1 MEEVALTEGG
11 GEEQTDPWGFEIEGT
26 RQLKK

>member
-1 MEEVALTEGG
+1 MEEVALT
-11 GEEQTDPWGFEIEGT
+11 GERKEETDPWGFEIEGT